1 MENQVI
7 RQMSTKELKERLE
20 QERLT
25 LTKYKLNH
33 AINPLDN
40 PHVIKQTK
48 RTIARILTEL
58 RRRELEGNDNG
69 NQ

>member
-1 MENQVI
+1 MKYEVI

-20 QERLT
+20 EERLA
-25 LTKYKLNH
+25 LTRYKLNH
-33 AINPLDN
+33 SVSPLDN

-48 RTIARILTEL
+48 KTIARILTEL
-58 RRRELEGNDNG
+58 RRRELEGEENG

>member
-1 MENQVI
+1 MKNEVI

-20 QERLT
+20 QERIA
-25 LTKYKLNH
+25 LTKYKLSH

-48 RTIARILTEL
+48 KTIARILTEL
-58 RRRELEGNDNG
+58 RRRELEGKDNG